1 MKLPIWRN
9 PNRKRNTNISY
20 KDKDFVKYYDLDLQD
35 LSELI
40 DKLRNDERLTEQE
53 NNRYG
58 IHVMTIAL
66 IVQEND
72 KFKKKCLTEREEMLD
87 QQILELLTGLPHF
100 DKDKGSSIYSYAYR
114 IGYTSACHYYTNKI
128 KDYKKHKA
136 IEEHCMKEL
145 DIYLESIGTGKVN
158 TTEIDGDYDNE

>member
-20 KDKDFVKYYDLDLQD
+20 TDKDFVKYYDLDLQD

-66 IVQEND
+66 IE
-72 KFKKKCLTEREEMLD
+72 
-87 QQILELLTGLPHF
+87 
-100 DKDKGSSIYSYAYR
+100 
-114 IGYTSACHYYTNKI
+114 
-128 KDYKKHKA
+128 
-136 IEEHCMKEL
+136 
-145 DIYLESIGTGKVN
+145 
-158 TTEIDGDYDNE
+158 